1 MMKALFTDKTK
12 GLILILF
19 MSISFASGCASDG
32 FFNGDRTQFLYRHP
46 RFHTV
51 KAGDT
56 LYSIAWTYGYDYKV
70 VAGWN
75 NIQAPYTIHLGQRI
89 RVAPPPEFDAKA
101 AMHGYPSFKPEDRSG
116 NTGTLS
122 HKRQWNGVNNN
133 KNEVAIDWQWPVN
146 GKVVRDFS
154 AAGNGNKGV
163 DIVGDYNQP
172 VYAAAGGQVVY
183 SGSGLRGYGNL
194 IIIKH
199 NELFLSAYAHNNR
212 LLVKEGETL
221 KKGTQIATMGN
232 SDSDTVMLHFEIRR
246 DGKPVDPLSFLPKRA
261 L

>member
-12 GLILILF
+12 GLLLILF
-19 MSISFASGCASDG
+19 VSINFASGCASDG
-32 FFNGDRTQFLYRHP
+32 FFDGDRTQFLYRHP

-51 KAGDT
+51 KAGET

-75 NIQAPYTIHLGQRI
+75 DIGPPYTIHVGQRI
-89 RVAPPPEFDAKA
+89 RVAPPPEFNARA
-101 AMHGYPSFKPEDRSG
+101 AMHGYPSFKPKDRSG
-116 NTGTLS
+116 NLS
-122 HKRQWNGVNNN
+122 HKQRHNGVKDNN
-133 KNEVAIDWQWPVN
+133 KLDVAIDWQWPVN
-146 GKVVRDFS
+146 GKVVRNYS
-154 AAGNGNKGV
+154 VAGNGNKGV
-163 DIVGDYNQP
+163 DIAGDFNQP
-172 VYAAAGGQVVY
+172 VYAAAGGEVVY

-199 NELFLSAYAHNNR
+199 SELYLSAYAHNNK

-232 SDSDTVMLHFEIRR
+232 SDSETVMLHFEIRR
-246 DGKPVDPLSFLPKRA
+246 DGKPVDPLSFLPKRT

>member
-1 MMKALFTDKTK
+1 MNRLFLHKSK
-12 GLILILF
+12 GLKIILF
-19 MSISFASGCASDG
+19 ISVIFASGCVSDG
-32 FFNGDRTQFLYRHP
+32 LLSGDRTQFLYRHP

-51 KAGDT
+51 KAGET

-75 NIQAPYTIHLGQRI
+75 DIKPPYTIKLGQRI
-89 RVAPPPEFDAKA
+89 RVAPPPEFDARTA
-101 AMHGYPSFKPEDRSG
+101 QHGYPSFNTEDRG
-116 NTGTLS
+116 TNARTLS
-122 HKRQWNGVNNN
+122 HKDRKKTGTNNSNKDVAVN
-133 KNEVAIDWQWPVN
+133 WQWPVN
-146 GKVVRDFS
+146 GKVVRNFS

-163 DIVGDYNQP
+163 DIVGDFNQP
-172 VYAAAGGQVVY
+172 VYAAAGGEVVY

-199 NELFLSAYAHNNR
+199 NELYLSAYAHNNK

-221 KKGTQIATMGN
+221 EKGKQIATMGN
-232 SDSDTVMLHFEIRR
+232 SDTDTVMLHFEIRR
-246 DGKPVDPLSFLPKRA
+246 DGKPVDPLSFLPKRN

>member
-1 MMKALFTDKTK
+1 
-12 GLILILF
+12 
-19 MSISFASGCASDG
+19 
-32 FFNGDRTQFLYRHP
+32 
-46 RFHTV
+46 
-51 KAGDT
+51 
-56 LYSIAWTYGYDYKV
+56 V

-75 NIQAPYTIHLGQRI
+75 KISPPYTIHLGQRI
-89 RVAPPPEFDAKA
+89 RVAPPPEFDAREA
-101 AMHGYPSFKPEDRSG
+101 YHGYPSFKPDDRTG
-116 NTGTLS
+116 NRGSLS
-122 HKRQWNGVNNN
+122 HKHQSNDVKNNH
-133 KNEVAIDWQWPVN
+133 KFDVAIDWQWPVN

-172 VYAAAGGQVVY
+172 VYAAAGGVVVY

-199 NELFLSAYAHNNR
+199 SELYLSAYAHNNS
-212 LLVKEGETL
+212 LLVKEGERL

-246 DGKPVDPLSFLPKRA
+246 DGKPVDPLSFLPKRT